1 MLEIPQ
7 YGLRAYALLYSK
19 YSLKERFEQSCLDWI
34 VSPSM
39 RKKIFAVL
47 LKAGWIKKISWQ
59 EYQCVDPDMIFQHL
73 LDFKVPEIIKETKKP
88 YAFTGLSAIEIWS
101 DYSYIQRGKEK
112 SPYFMKVLKK
122 DMRYWKDFF
131 NMKGIPYYVKHGS
144 TIGEYIILIPVEKIS
159 IAEKEGISVEPLK
172 ITMQEAK
179 KNEMF
184 QYAYQYMKKKH
195 GEG

>member
-19 YSLKERFEQSCLDWI
+19 YSLKERFTQSCLDWI

-73 LDFKVPEIIKETKKP
+73 LDFKVPEIIKETKSP
-88 YAFTGLSAIEIWS
+88 MLLQAYRRL
-101 DYSYIQRGKEK
+101 K
-112 SPYFMKVLKK
+112 SGV
-122 DMRYWKDFF
+122 
-131 NMKGIPYYVKHGS
+131 
-144 TIGEYIILIPVEKIS
+144 IIVIS
-159 IAEKEGISVEPLK
+159 NEE
-172 ITMQEAK
+172 K
-179 KNEMF
+179 KN
-184 QYAYQYMKKKH
+184 H
-195 GEG
+195 LIL